1 MTTQKGAPIAM
12 PINEAE
18 DFTPHPEG
26 PELPPG
32 FGFPP
37 PHQPFDPQIPWPPQQ
52 WPPLQWPPRQF
63 CFINLKQGCYKIHFK
78 PTGGLAVRS
87 PYYAGTLRVENS
99 GASKIISGDLY
110 KLSNIIGP
118 FFVDRGPLPIQFDEE
133 SNETNDGESIPI
145 YSRNKYYSYLKGIR
159 YIRPAAFSPTCK
171 ITIEA
176 EEWRYNQPAAGS
188 FNGSF
193 NNSPT
198 RTIKFVVG
206 QGVNM
211 NTFTGNVYKGATLLG
226 TVTLT
231 WVSNF
236 YRRAVVEIDTL
247 TGAVAPK
254 PLNPGT
260 VNEESFATI
269 YNTVGWK
276 MTPIYNDTNIAV
288 PTGITATNCWS
299 QANLH
304 ALMMA
309 VRSTAVTLD
318 NEWRYH
324 MLVVPAKM
332 GCSRGIMYDMTGA
345 HREGCVSYSND
356 GYPTSDSSNFGAAAG
371 MQQRNV
377 PRAFI
382 RSAGH
387 ELGHTCNMIHQE
399 SEGGADNSIMTTTP
413 SVADVLGSAT
423 SGAPGV
429 FPTNIHLGFNVH
441 CRHHLIHFPDPV
453 VRPGCMNWGSGHST
467 FSPSADSDR
476 LYIDSEAVSL
486 TIKVQNERIKIGE
499 PLLMAWEVV
508 NNSKEAVPIP
518 NDIGTNI
525 EYTTINVTDP
535 NGESINMPG
544 FVIECEHSS
553 IQPLE
558 PGKKLAAATNLFWS
572 SEGFAFNRAGK
583 HLVDV
588 SIRWTKGGIPYG
600 LNQTKEIWVD
610 YPASDN
616 DNEIAATMLNA
627 EVGKY
632 VALGGGA
639 YHLKEA
645 VSRIGKVM
653 KIDPKHAVAKS
664 INRLYSSSA
673 AKAYSP
679 IKITRTKQKGE

>member
-12 PINEAE
+12 PISEAE
-18 DFTPHPEG
+18 DFTPNPEG

-32 FGFPP
+32 FGGRIP
-37 PHQPFDPQIPWPPQQ
+37 QIPFDPQWPPI
-52 WPPLQWPPRQF
+52 QWPPRPI
-63 CFINLKQGCYKIHFK
+63 CFINLKQGCYKIHFQ
-78 PTGGLAVRS
+78 PTGSISIIS

-99 GASKIISGDLY
+99 GSSKIISGDFY
-110 KLSNIIGP
+110 KLRRFWGP
-118 FFVDRGPLPIQFDEE
+118 VVFDPIPPIFHRDEE
-133 SNETNDGESIPI
+133 TDETNDGEAIPI
-145 YSRNKYYSYLKGIR
+145 YSRSSYYSYLKGVG
-159 YIRPAAFSPTCK
+159 YTRPAIFSSNCK

-176 EEWRYNQPAAGS
+176 EEWRYNQPAAGN

-193 NNSPT
+193 NNAAT
-198 RTIKFVVG
+198 RNIKFVVG
-206 QGVNM
+206 QGSNL
-211 NTFTGNVYKGATLLG
+211 NTYTGNVYQGSSLLG

-231 WVSNF
+231 WVSNY
-236 YRRAVVEIDTL
+236 YRRALVEIDTL
-247 TGAVAPK
+247 TGAVAPQ

-260 VNEESFATI
+260 SSEESFATI
-269 YNTVGWK
+269 FNTVGWK
-276 MTPIYNDTNIAV
+276 MTPLYNDTNLAV
-288 PTGITATNCWS
+288 PSGVTATNCWS
-299 QANLH
+299 DADLH

-309 VRSTAVTLD
+309 VRSSAVTLD

-324 MLVVPAKM
+324 MLVVPGRM
-332 GCSRGIMYDMTGA
+332 GCSRGKMYDQTGA

-371 MQQRNV
+371 QQQRNV

-413 SVADVLGSAT
+413 SVADVLGSPT
-423 SGAPGV
+423 TGAAGV
-429 FPTNIHLGFNVH
+429 FPTNINLGFNAH

-453 VRPGCMNWGSGHST
+453 VRPGCMNWTAGHST
-467 FSPSADSDR
+467 FSPSSDTDR
-476 LYIDSEAVSL
+476 FFINTEAVSL
-486 TIKVQNERIKIGE
+486 TIKTQNDRIKIGE
-499 PLLMAWEVV
+499 PLLIAWEVV
-508 NNSKEAVPIP
+508 NHSKEAIPIP

-535 NGESINMPG
+535 NGESTNMPG

-583 HLVDV
+583 HIVDI
-588 SIRWTKGGIPYG
+588 SIRWTKNGIPYG
-600 LNQTKEIWVD
+600 LNQSKEIWVD
-610 YPASDN
+610 YPASDK
-616 DNEIAATMLNA
+616 DNEIASTMLNA

-632 VALGGGA
+632 IALGGGA

-645 VSRIGKVM
+645 VSRIAKVM

-664 INRLYSSSA
+664 INRLYSASA
-673 AKAYSP
+673 AKAYTP
-679 IKITRTKQKGE
+679 VKISRSKKKEL